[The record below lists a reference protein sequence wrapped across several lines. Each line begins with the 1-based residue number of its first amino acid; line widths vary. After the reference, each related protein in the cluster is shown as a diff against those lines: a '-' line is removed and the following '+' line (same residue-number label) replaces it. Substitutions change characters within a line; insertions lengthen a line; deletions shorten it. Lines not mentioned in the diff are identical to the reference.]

1 PPPMGVPSDRRTA
14 RHAPRPGV
22 ARRARVGLGC
32 HRDAAVVSGR
42 SGRQGGPTS
51 RRTTG
56 GGGRDAARRELS
68 LSRVSRHQGAPVA
81 ADGWW
86 LRVALSF
93 RGWEGRTGVFSLPR
107 ISTNVVV
114 A

>member
-1 PPPMGVPSDRRTA
+1 PPMGVPSDRRTA

-22 ARRARVGLGC
+22 ARREWVGLGR

-93 RGWEGRTGVFSLPR
+93 RAVGGADGEYSPTSY
-107 ISTNVVV
+107 
-114 A
+114 